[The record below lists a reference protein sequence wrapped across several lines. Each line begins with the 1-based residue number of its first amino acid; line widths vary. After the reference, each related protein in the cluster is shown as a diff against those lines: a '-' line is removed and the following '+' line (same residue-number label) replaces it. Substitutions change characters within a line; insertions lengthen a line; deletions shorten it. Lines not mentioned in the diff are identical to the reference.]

1 MTWTPEM
8 ALDVVVRSLGCLR
21 YRPNPR
27 LLLVVRSPRVG
38 SGQAF
43 EVLTPDDL
51 TELRRMMSVEPLV
64 IGARA
69 R

>member
-1 MTWTPEM
+1 MTWTQQM

-27 LLLVVRSPRVG
+27 LLLLVRSPRVD

-64 IGARA
+64 IGVRA